1 MEQRVFEIVAQM
13 ASVDPTDINR
23 DSSMDNVETWDS
35 LVAINLVLAL
45 EEEFGV
51 RFTDEQINQLSSVRA
66 IMEALQE
73 LVGQA

>member
-13 ASVDPTDINR
+13 ASVDPADINR